1 MIVKVVKL
9 LDQTPLHCTT
19 AYQLII
25 FDFDGTLANSL
36 PFFASVYNELAQRY
50 RFKALEWQDI
60 ESLRYASP
68 KQAMDYIGLPM
79 WKLPFVSRDFIARMQ
94 RQTHQITLFEQ
105 IHESLI
111 YLAGMGVHLAIV
123 SSNSKN
129 NVANILGTELMGLFE
144 YVYCGMSIFGKT
156 THLKKLL
163 KKTRIS
169 ARHAIYI
176 GDQAT
181 DAEAAA
187 RAGID
192 FGAVTWGYGS
202 IESLRCYPI
211 AVELTKMTDIQRLA
225 SPLIG

>member
-1 MIVKVVKL
+1 M
-9 LDQTPLHCTT
+9 HCTT

-68 KQAMDYIGLPM
+68 KQAMHYIGLPM

-94 RQTHQITLFEQ
+94 RQAHQIVLFEQ
-105 IHESLI
+105 VHESI
-111 YLAGMGVHLAIV
+111 DYLASMGVHLAIV

-129 NVANILGTELMGLFE
+129 NVASILGAELMGLFDD
-144 YVYCGMSIFGKT
+144 VYCGMSIFGKT
-156 THLKKLL
+156 TYLKKLL
-163 KKTRIS
+163 RKTRIA

-187 RAGID
+187 RAGMD

-202 IESLRCYPI
+202 IESLRRHPI
-211 AVELTKMTDIQRLA
+211 AVELTHTTDIQRLA
-225 SPLIG
+225 

>member
-1 MIVKVVKL
+1 M
-9 LDQTPLHCTT
+9 DQTPLYRTT
-19 AYQLII
+19 AYRLII

-36 PFFASVYNELAQRY
+36 PFFASVYNDLAQRH
-50 RFKALEWQDI
+50 RFKTLEWHDI

-68 KQAMDYIGLPM
+68 KQAMQYIGLPM

-105 IHESLI
+105 VRESLN
-111 YLAGMGVHLAIV
+111 YLAAMGIHLAIV

-129 NVANILGTELMGLFE
+129 NVASILGADLMELFD

-163 KKTRIS
+163 RKTRIA

-176 GDQAT
+176 GDQST
-181 DAEAAA
+181 DAEAAV

-202 IESLRCYPI
+202 IESLRRYPI
-211 AVELTKMTDIQRLA
+211 AVELAKMTDVQQLVQLPHR
-225 SPLIG
+225 

>member
-1 MIVKVVKL
+1 MHH
-9 LDQTPLHCTT
+9 TPLPDQSLRQTA

-36 PFFASVYNELAQRY
+36 PFFATVYNDLAQRY
-50 RFKALEWQDI
+50 RFKTLAWEDI

-68 KQAMDYIGLPM
+68 KQAMQYIGLPM

-94 RQTHQITLFEQ
+94 RQAHHIVLFEQ
-105 IHESLI
+105 VHESI
-111 YLAGMGVHLAIV
+111 DYLASMGVHLAIV

-129 NVANILGTELMGLFE
+129 NVASILGAELMGLFDD
-144 YVYCGMSIFGKT
+144 VYCGMSIFGKT
-156 THLKKLL
+156 TYLKKLL
-163 KKTRIS
+163 RKTRIA

-181 DAEAAA
+181 DAEAAV
-187 RAGID
+187 RAGMD

-202 IESLRCYPI
+202 IESLRRHPI
-211 AVELTKMTDIQRLA
+211 AIELTHTTDIQRLA
-225 SPLIG
+225 

>member
-1 MIVKVVKL
+1 M
-9 LDQTPLHCTT
+9 PLHDQPLQQT
-19 AYQLII
+19 AAYRLII

-50 RFKALEWQDI
+50 RFKVLAWEDI
-60 ESLRYASP
+60 ESLRDASP
-68 KQAMDYIGLPM
+68 KQAMQYIGLPM

-94 RQTHQITLFEQ
+94 RQAHQITLFEQ
-105 IHESLI
+105 VHDSLND
-111 YLAGMGVHLAIV
+111 LAGLGVHLAIV
-123 SSNSKN
+123 SSNSRN
-129 NVANILGTELMGLFE
+129 NVASILGADLMGLFE

-163 KKTRIS
+163 RKTRTT
-169 ARHAIYI
+169 ARDAIYI
-176 GDQAT
+176 GDQST

-202 IESLRCYPI
+202 IESLRRYPI
-211 AVELTKMTDIQRLA
+211 AVELAKITDIQQLA
-225 SPLIG
+225 QLPQG